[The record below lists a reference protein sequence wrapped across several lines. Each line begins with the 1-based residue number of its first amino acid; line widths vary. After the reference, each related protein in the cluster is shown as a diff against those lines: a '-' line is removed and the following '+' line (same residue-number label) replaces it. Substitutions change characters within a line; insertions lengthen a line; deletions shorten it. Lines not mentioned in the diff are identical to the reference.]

1 MSYSMIRTDR
11 FADQLNDLILYIA
24 DDTGSIDTAL
34 QYLDQL
40 ETVILRLRD
49 FPESGSMPR
58 YSLLKRQGYRVLIAQ
73 RHLVF
78 YKVDNDNRR
87 IILYAIVDSRR
98 EYRNLI

>member
-49 FPESGSMPR
+49 FPESGSTPR

>member
-24 DDTGSIDTAL
+24 DDSGSIDTAL

-49 FPESGSMPR
+49 VPESGSTPR

-78 YKVDNDNRR
+78 YKVDNNNRR